1 MFSLSASARNAVEA
15 FEEVANNSCY
25 MTQGKEFDVHVT
37 SSKGVTIMF
46 KAYANQELIMFE
58 TLKYYL
64 SLLNFNKLYAYRDE
78 ALDVMEK
85 RYAKENEK

>member
-1 MFSLSASARNAVEA
+1 
-15 FEEVANNSCY
+15 
-25 MTQGKEFDVHVT
+25 
-37 SSKGVTIMF
+37 
-46 KAYANQELIMFE
+46 MFE

-85 RYAKENEK
+85 RYAKENDK